1 MAVPSSTTASPLDG
15 EKPVNPSGGL
25 LSKGHPIGATGV
37 AQIAEI
43 FEQLRGEAGDVQV
56 PMPKSASSTTS
67 VSAATRQGRSPA
79 STSWNVKPR
88 TPDS

>member
-1 MAVPSSTTASPLDG
+1 LDG
-15 EKPVNPSGGL
+15 EQPINPSGGL

-56 PMPKSASSTTS
+56 PDAEVGMQHNIGIGRNATGA
-67 VSAATRQGRSPA
+67 VSCVNILER
-79 STSWNVKPR
+79 
-88 TPDS
+88 